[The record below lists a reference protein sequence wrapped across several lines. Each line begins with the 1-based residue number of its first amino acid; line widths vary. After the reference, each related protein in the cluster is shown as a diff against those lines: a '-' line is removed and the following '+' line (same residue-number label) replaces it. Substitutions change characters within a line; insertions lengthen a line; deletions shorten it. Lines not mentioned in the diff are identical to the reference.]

1 MNLSNNTETRNANT
15 GATRVPF
22 QIAIVNANATLT
34 RIINTALSPIE
45 QSQCLTY
52 RWARLLDCKKTLAQC
67 EENQTTVWILCAT
80 DDNEEILD
88 FITYLYNE
96 GERSI
101 LAIDARS
108 IKMPTM
114 WFSYFAAGV
123 AACIVDQ
130 QAGAIADALRL
141 LKHGRGFLQ
150 IPDGIKKPLR
160 RRKCAYD
167 FSDLD
172 LQLFELLLDQQIIF
186 DLDKT
191 IIQHLLQIEKLLFA
205 KFQAN
210 SFNELLPAIAERLWQ
225 RKREVITKTITAKFK
240 ISVVSTNHDLAK
252 QIKALLLTN
261 RQVDTITTFT
271 STREVLNRAIVE
283 ATPPDLVILDM
294 ALGRPWAKI
303 QHDFKPLRHFPC
315 KTKRLVMGYETGLHT
330 MAMRYF
336 KMGANGYIDANASEK
351 MWDQAIKTLC
361 QQEQQFWQLL
371 QTPITAYTITDSVSK
386 MAQEL
391 GGLFSR

>member
-1 MNLSNNTETRNANT
+1 MNLSKNMETLNANT

-34 RIINTALSPIE
+34 TSINTALSPTE
-45 QSQCLTY
+45 QHPCRTY
-52 RWARLLDCKKTLAQC
+52 RWASLLDCKNTLDHCKESQLTA
-67 EENQTTVWILCAT
+67 WILCAT

-88 FITYLYNE
+88 FITYLYNQ

-101 LAIDARS
+101 LAIDARN
-108 IKMPTM
+108 IKMPTL
-114 WFSYFAAGV
+114 WFSYFAAGASV
-123 AACIVDQ
+123 CIVDQ

-150 IPDGIKKPLR
+150 LPNGIKKPLR
-160 RRKCAYD
+160 RCKCAYD

-172 LQLFELLLDQQIIF
+172 LQLFELLLDQQFIF
-186 DLDKT
+186 DLDNT
-191 IIQHLLQIEKLLFA
+191 IIQHLMQIEKLLFA
-205 KFQAN
+205 KFHVN

-225 RKREVITKTITAKFK
+225 RKRAVITRTTTTKFK

-261 RQVDTITTFT
+261 SQVDTISTFT

-371 QTPITAYTITDSVSK
+371 QTPITAYTITDSVST

>member
-1 MNLSNNTETRNANT
+1 MNLSKNTETLKTST
-15 GATRVPF
+15 GVTREPF
-22 QIAIVNANATLT
+22 QITIVNANATLMT
-34 RIINTALSPIE
+34 SINTALSPTE
-45 QSQCLTY
+45 QHPCRTY
-52 RWARLLDCKKTLAQC
+52 RWASLLDCKKTLAQC
-67 EENQTTVWILCAT
+67 EESQPTAWILCAT

-88 FITYLYNE
+88 FITYLYHQ

-101 LAIDARS
+101 LAIDARN
-108 IKMPTM
+108 IKMPTL
-114 WFSYFAAGV
+114 WFSYFVAGASV
-123 AACIVDQ
+123 CIVDQ
-130 QAGAIADALRL
+130 HAGAIADALRL

-150 IPDGIKKPLR
+150 LPDGIKKPLR
-160 RRKCAYD
+160 RCKCAYD

-172 LQLFELLLDQQIIF
+172 LQLFELFLDQQFIF
-186 DLDKT
+186 DLDNT
-191 IIQHLLQIEKLLFA
+191 IIQHLMQIEKLLFA
-205 KFQAN
+205 KFHVN
-210 SFNELLPAIAERLWQ
+210 NFNELLPAIAERLWQ
-225 RKREVITKTITAKFK
+225 RKREVITKTTTTKFK

-261 RQVDTITTFT
+261 RQVDTVTTLT
-271 STREVLNRAIVE
+271 STREVLHRAIVE

-351 MWDQAIKTLC
+351 MWDQAITTIC

-371 QTPITAYTITDSVSK
+371 QTPITAYTITDSVST